1 LDGETRML
9 EWALIV
15 ALPVAFLGGALLV
28 AEYLCRRDAARHRMP
43 WVENKPDDS
52 HKLSSD

>member
-1 LDGETRML
+1 ML
-9 EWALIV
+9 EWALIA

>member
-1 LDGETRML
+1 ML
-9 EWALIV
+9 AWALIAAV
-15 ALPVAFLGGALLV
+15 PVAFLAGGLLV

-43 WVENKPDDS
+43 WVEDEPDDS